1 MSFMGSPEWGKLL
14 SMPFL
19 ALKEACMIE
28 LHRASIATKTAFKVF
43 PCTEN
48 PVIEL
53 HKTSMMVKTALLI
66 SLDAEL

>member
-1 MSFMGSPEWGKLL
+1 
-14 SMPFL
+14 
-19 ALKEACMIE
+19 MIE